1 MSCFK
6 LVLSEGAALQFA
18 SQAAYVVPR
27 RIHTR
32 ELVSAMT
39 PLYSVGLLWLWSM
52 AIAMAMAMG
61 EEESGLCLDIGR
73 DGVCKGSAGESLF
86 VDGAKLQEQ
95 IDELAAF
102 SDTPSPSVTRI
113 LFSDNDVAARR

>member
-1 MSCFK
+1 MLLFPA
-6 LVLSEGAALQFA
+6 EFTQG
-18 SQAAYVVPR
+18 
-27 RIHTR
+27 
-32 ELVSAMT
+32 ELAPAMT
-39 PLYSVGLLWLWSM
+39 RLHGVGLLWLWCM
-52 AIAMAMAMG
+52 AIAIAMAMATG
-61 EEESGLCLDIGR
+61 EGESGLCLNIGR
-73 DGVCKGSAGESLF
+73 DGVCQGSAGESLF

>member
-1 MSCFK
+1 MLFS
-6 LVLSEGAALQFA
+6 
-18 SQAAYVVPR
+18 R

-32 ELVSAMT
+32 ELASAMT
-39 PLYSVGLLWLWSM
+39 RLYSVGLLWLWSM
-52 AIAMAMAMG
+52 AIAMAMATG
-61 EEESGLCLDIGR
+61 EGESGLCLNIGR

-95 IDELAAF
+95 IDELATF